1 MTNVPQLRSCAAAPA
16 PRPCADRG
24 RAWAAP
30 PSPAVSV
37 VSLKPG
43 EDTQCRSKKVI
54 TAGALRALSPPPGSA
69 LCSWQFPS
77 RSGAAGTG
85 GALPARTA
93 RGSVTLTPPFLW
105 CVPRSQASPGSPGP
119 GGAVLAGFR
128 DLGTSSAWALLTM
141 PFALCSTSSLC
152 SVFCSLRSR
161 CSLVPLPAPQS
172 ASRRLHPSSSSSCS
186 PSQGLFWGELGADV
200 LSPSPLQ

>member
-54 TAGALRALSPPPGSA
+54 TAGALRALSPLPAPLSAPGSSPPAVA
-69 LCSWQFPS
+69 LRGP
-77 RSGAAGTG
+77 GVL
-85 GALPARTA
+85 LPARTA

-105 CVPRSQASPGSPGP
+105 CVPRSQARPGSPGP
-119 GGAVLAGFR
+119 RGAVLAGFR

-141 PFALCSTSSLC
+141 PFALCSMSSLC

-172 ASRRLHPSSSSSCS
+172 ASRRLHPSSSSCS
-186 PSQGLFWGELGADV
+186 PSRGLFWGELGADV